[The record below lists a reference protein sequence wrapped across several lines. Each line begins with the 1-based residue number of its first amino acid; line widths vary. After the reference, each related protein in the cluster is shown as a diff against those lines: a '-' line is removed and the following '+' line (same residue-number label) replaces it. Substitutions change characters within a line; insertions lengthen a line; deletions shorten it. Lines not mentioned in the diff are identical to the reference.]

1 MLLGVAATWSERK
14 GLQDYIALSKILPPE
29 YVIVLI
35 GLDKEQIES
44 LPDNMVGIGRTQNQ
58 AELAA
63 YYSMADILLSLS
75 TGETFGMTMAEAYGC
90 GTPVIAY
97 DNTAQPEIVTPE
109 TGRVVKTGDI
119 EALAATIR
127 EFHGTDFKKHHS
139 VACRKRAEECFDK
152 NKCFEEY
159 VELYERL
166 LNDNKINR

>member
-1 MLLGVAATWSERK
+1 MLLGVAAPWSERK
-14 GLQDYIALSKILPPE
+14 GFQDYIALSKILPSE
-29 YVIVLI
+29 YIIVLI

-44 LPDNMVGIGRTQNQ
+44 LPDNMVGIGRTHNQ

-90 GTPVIAY
+90 GTPVIVY

-109 TGRVVKTGDI
+109 TGRVVKTGDL

-127 EFHGTDFKKHHS
+127 EFRDIDFKKHHTS
-139 VACRKRAEECFDK
+139 SCRKRAEECFDK
-152 NKCFEEY
+152 DKCFEKY
-159 VELYERL
+159 IELYEQIL
-166 LNDNKINR
+166 TNK